1 MLRISIS
8 YKRTY
13 KKLELLRFAKV
24 IALLFSLMITDYLFA
39 QSQESGYTREYN
51 GKEEKTALSGVELN
65 ISGSSST
72 ISDENG
78 YFELNFP
85 ILKPGQNVVCNEIYK
100 EGYVIF
106 NNDAINAWRI
116 SNNHQP
122 FIILLCKEKNF
133 RELKKKYYNI
143 FEKSYRKEYEL
154 QKEKAIQEAVSRE
167 MLQTK
172 LENIERE
179 YAEKIQNI
187 NTYIEI
193 FSRID
198 LNSMNAIEAEALRLL
213 EAEDIDA
220 AIRKY
225 EELSISQKS
234 EEQIIKLTSGIMV
247 KQAGEEIINTAHN
260 DLIVLAEKLKT
271 QLGLYEAGGNTYDT
285 KKKETIKQLVNL
297 YRSLNEAFNG
307 AYNEEL
313 GIWLI
318 QCSFLEFRR
327 EKYLQLVREAAA
339 LPSSDGLCEL
349 GRVYEILSYDND
361 SLLLKAYTCYRM
373 SDSLYIEK
381 RDTSGISAA
390 ALRLQQLPVT
400 SLVSENM
407 ELYVRIIDDKKH
419 LMSICPKS
427 MMAYCKAAGDIIL
440 PSKIKYNGMTYHIA
454 QIDKDAFAFNKYPFQ
469 VTIPASIKTIEVNA
483 FKAAELEEVT
493 FLGKNTI
500 ALSNEYDDAIPMST
514 IIHAPYNAPQMY
526 DWLEDRYLDVDKK
539 DASKLPA
546 SVELIKYL
554 IHETRDVEE
563 KIDYYYDLADM
574 FSDTTSILFDINYA
588 KEALLQVEK
597 ICKTYPDNEV
607 KAEGYYDLI
616 TEYYGQKDRILYDS
630 LKSYTLTNKIIK
642 LGKKY
647 HKDGYYLLG
656 CLYYQDK
663 TYDKALEYYI
673 KSIEA
678 GGIEAVEKVA
688 MMKASGKGTDQNV
701 IEALK
706 IMTELIS
713 LVPSRAESYTVLGEI
728 YLIQGDTIM
737 AKQSCDSALSHIH
750 SMFKERYMSH
760 SHLYNIC
767 YPMAPEMSSKGISSL
782 DKQQLQK
789 FINLVQI
796 ISKIQYEKLHNTPL
810 RVEYEELLSIGIIA
824 LQVLIKNKT
833 EQQLKKYNDAYII
846 SAIRWALHNE
856 LMIRYDR
863 AYKLYITDYAD
874 IIGEYYHYGYDDS
887 FFVRLIIY
895 QNILDVYSYYLSHTE
910 MEFSD
915 ELVQIAEKIYQSM
928 NKMSDKMYDIAKSV
942 LVEKIFPENISKNT
956 SMSVDEILGTTQ
968 KIVELIREQLN
979 TLVSHEEVTDNH
991 AQLQKESTDTITKP
1005 KLNNSATEENVKEA
1019 MDRKETLLSRYT
1031 NVVLAVA
1038 SIEQSYYSN
1047 LIENEEALSIAYI
1060 ALNVLIKN
1068 KSEEQLKKYNPVYLA
1083 TAIRFAIENEL
1094 QIRYSLPRHEK
1105 VGYFMTPMSETEQT
1119 FDVMISMYRT
1129 IGLFCTWYNEKNYR
1143 DIMCDESVKFII
1155 DQGTQIRQ
1163 KIGKIDNERDRGI
1176 LTYLVFETGDVNE
1189 LLKKYDVA
1197 LDYVTDLMM
1206 NTFRNNYK

>member
-72 ISDENG
+72 VSDENG

-198 LNSMNAIEAEALRLL
+198 LNSMNTIEAEALRLL

-361 SLLLKAYTCYRM
+361 SLLLKAYTCYKM

-407 ELYVRIIDDKKH
+407 ELYVRIVDDKKH

-440 PSKIKYNGMTYHIA
+440 PSKIKYNGMTYQIA

-469 VTIPASIKTIEVNA
+469 VTIPASIKTIEIDA
-483 FKAAELEEVT
+483 FRETELERIA
-493 FLGKNTI
+493 FMGKNTT
-500 ALSNEYDDAIPMST
+500 ALSSENSYAFPLKA
-514 IIHAPYNAPQMY
+514 IIHAPYKAPQMY
-526 DWLEDRYLDVDKK
+526 EWMKNMYLNMGVINRPNQFPSATTIVEYLATESTNICDKI
-539 DASKLPA
+539 A
-546 SVELIKYL
+546 
-554 IHETRDVEE
+554 
-563 KIDYYYDLADM
+563 YYYQLADLY
-574 FSDTTSILFDINYA
+574 SDTISPLFSIEKA
-588 KEALLQVEK
+588 KEALKQLEK
-597 ICKTYPDNEV
+597 VLKSQS
-607 KAEGYYDLI
+607 KALKAQEYDKLI
-616 TEYYGQKDRILYDS
+616 VTYYGQKESLLYDS
-630 LKSYTLTNKIIK
+630 LQAYTLANAIVKC
-642 LGKKY
+642 GKKY
-647 HKDGYYLLG
+647 CQNGHLLLG
-656 CLYYQDK
+656 SLYFQDK
-663 TYDKALEYYI
+663 QYEEAFQNFKKSYVEGEIEGARKIAVMYAIINNDIDRAQAITASLIEQQPDRADLYELQGNFFLMRGDTITAKQYCDSTLIHLTEKHQMSNFVTSTLYKTCYPLEYHSNI
-673 KSIEA
+673 SDREQ
-678 GGIEAVEKVA
+678 EKTISQQ
-688 MMKASGKGTDQNV
+688 KLRS
-701 IEALK
+701 
-706 IMTELIS
+706 LIS
-713 LVPSRAESYTVLGEI
+713 LAQAV
-728 YLIQGDTIM
+728 
-737 AKQSCDSALSHIH
+737 SH
-750 SMFKERYMSH
+750 
-760 SHLYNIC
+760 
-767 YPMAPEMSSKGISSL
+767 
-782 DKQQLQK
+782 
-789 FINLVQI
+789 
-796 ISKIQYEKLHNTPL
+796 
-810 RVEYEELLSIGIIA
+810 VEYEKNSNTPINIEYDELLSISIIA
-824 LQVLIKNKT
+824 AQVLVKNKT
-833 EQQLKKYNDAYII
+833 EQQLQKYNDIYFTTAM
-846 SAIRWALHNE
+846 RWALVNE
-856 LMIRYDR
+856 LKFRYGR
-863 AYKLYITDYAD
+863 IYKLFAGNEVNFID
-874 IIGEYYHYGYDDS
+874 EYTQYYDMQ
-887 FFVRLIIY
+887 FVTRLAIY
-895 QNILDVYSYYLSHTE
+895 QNIIDLYNYYLRYPNQQR
-910 MEFSD
+910 SD
-915 ELVQIAEKIYQSM
+915 EIFSKGEIIIQCIKELPVKTSEIITKVLIQKQSPDSIAHDKYLSTNTVLQEITKGMEVIIKKVNFTTTSQT
-928 NKMSDKMYDIAKSV
+928 KSDK
-942 LVEKIFPENISKNT
+942 
-956 SMSVDEILGTTQ
+956 
-968 KIVELIREQLN
+968 
-979 TLVSHEEVTDNH
+979 DNSSD
-991 AQLQKESTDTITKP
+991 A
-1005 KLNNSATEENVKEA
+1005 
-1019 MDRKETLLSRYT
+1019 T
-1031 NVVLAVA
+1031 NV
-1038 SIEQSYYSN
+1038 Q
-1047 LIENEEALSIAYI
+1047 
-1060 ALNVLIKN
+1060 
-1068 KSEEQLKKYNPVYLA
+1068 
-1083 TAIRFAIENEL
+1083 
-1094 QIRYSLPRHEK
+1094 
-1105 VGYFMTPMSETEQT
+1105 
-1119 FDVMISMYRT
+1119 
-1129 IGLFCTWYNEKNYR
+1129 
-1143 DIMCDESVKFII
+1143 
-1155 DQGTQIRQ
+1155 
-1163 KIGKIDNERDRGI
+1163 
-1176 LTYLVFETGDVNE
+1176 
-1189 LLKKYDVA
+1189 
-1197 LDYVTDLMM
+1197 
-1206 NTFRNNYK
+1206 